1 MSGVLE
7 QRYAKW
13 SGLKFNIYIYI
24 IYIYIYLY
32 NRVFPLSALQY
43 SASDQGAKYIT
54 NKTKFKWQV
63 QLPSTAGQSLSQ
75 NAGI

>member
-24 IYIYIYLY
+24 CIFDPKQNEFVCI
-32 NRVFPLSALQY
+32 V
-43 SASDQGAKYIT
+43 GAWK
-54 NKTKFKWQV
+54 
-63 QLPSTAGQSLSQ
+63 
-75 NAGI
+75 